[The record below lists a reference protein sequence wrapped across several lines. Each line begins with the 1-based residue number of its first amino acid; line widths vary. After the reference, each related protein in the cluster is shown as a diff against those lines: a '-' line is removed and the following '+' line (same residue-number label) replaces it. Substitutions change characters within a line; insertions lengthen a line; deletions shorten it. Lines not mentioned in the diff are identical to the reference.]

1 MKFLIQVTL
10 VCLLILITYVIY
22 KTYFSEQKIIQT
34 NQIEESPEKPLIEK
48 DKNFIKNLRYEVN
61 LSREGK
67 YEIKSRLGEVN
78 RKKGVEII
86 LMKDVTALF
95 TNLDNEIIYINSDYA
110 EFNSVNYNTLFR
122 DNIKIKNK
130 DNIITADR
138 LSFEY
143 VQNNILVYGN
153 VQYLGDY
160 GKLKTDNIKI
170 NLTKQSI
177 EIFMNNTKDDVIISS
192 NN

>member
-34 NQIEESPEKPLIEK
+34 NLIEESPEKPLIEK

-110 EFNSVNYNTLFR
+110 EFNSDNYNTLFR

>member
-34 NQIEESPEKPLIEK
+34 NQIEESSEPLIEK

-110 EFNSVNYNTLFR
+110 EFNSDNYNTLFR

>member
-1 MKFLIQVTL
+1 
-10 VCLLILITYVIY
+10 
-22 KTYFSEQKIIQT
+22 
-34 NQIEESPEKPLIEK
+34 
-48 DKNFIKNLRYEVN
+48 
-61 LSREGK
+61 
-67 YEIKSRLGEVN
+67 
-78 RKKGVEII
+78 
-86 LMKDVTALF
+86 MKDVTALF

-110 EFNSVNYNTLFR
+110 EFNSDNYNTLFR

>member
-34 NQIEESPEKPLIEK
+34 NQIEESSEPLIEK

-110 EFNSVNYNTLFR
+110 EFNSDNYNTLFR

-138 LSFEY
+138 LSFDY
-143 VQNNILVYGN
+143 IQNNILVYGN

>member
-110 EFNSVNYNTLFR
+110 EFNSDNYNTLFR

-138 LSFEY
+138 LSFDY
-143 VQNNILVYGN
+143 IQNNILVYGN

>member
-110 EFNSVNYNTLFR
+110 EFNSDNYNTLFR

-177 EIFMNNTKDDVIISS
+177 EILMNNTKDDVIISS

>member
-78 RKKGVEII
+78 QKKGVEII

-110 EFNSVNYNTLFR
+110 EFNSDNYNTLFR

>member
-34 NQIEESPEKPLIEK
+34 NQIEESSEPLIEK
-48 DKNFIKNLRYEVN
+48 DKNFIKNLKYEVN

-110 EFNSVNYNTLFR
+110 EFNSDNYNTLFR

>member
-110 EFNSVNYNTLFR
+110 EFNSDNYNTLFR

>member
-48 DKNFIKNLRYEVN
+48 DKNFIKNLKYEVN

-110 EFNSVNYNTLFR
+110 EFNSDNYNTLFR

>member
-67 YEIKSRLGEVN
+67 YEIK
-78 RKKGVEII
+78 
-86 LMKDVTALF
+86 
-95 TNLDNEIIYINSDYA
+95 
-110 EFNSVNYNTLFR
+110 
-122 DNIKIKNK
+122 
-130 DNIITADR
+130 
-138 LSFEY
+138 
-143 VQNNILVYGN
+143 
-153 VQYLGDY
+153 
-160 GKLKTDNIKI
+160 
-170 NLTKQSI
+170 
-177 EIFMNNTKDDVIISS
+177 
-192 NN
+192 

>member
-34 NQIEESPEKPLIEK
+34 NQIEESPEKSLIEK

-110 EFNSVNYNTLFR
+110 EFNSDNYNTLFR

>member
-34 NQIEESPEKPLIEK
+34 NQIEESSEPLIEK

-110 EFNSVNYNTLFR
+110 EFNSDNYNTLFR

-153 VQYLGDY
+153 VKYLGDY